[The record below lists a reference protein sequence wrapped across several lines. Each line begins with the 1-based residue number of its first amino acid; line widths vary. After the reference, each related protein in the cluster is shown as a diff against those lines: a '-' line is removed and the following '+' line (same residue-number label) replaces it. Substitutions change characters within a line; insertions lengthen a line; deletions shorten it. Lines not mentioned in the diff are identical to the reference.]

1 MISIDIAG
9 QAASGTSRGEGRG
22 PVGEGMEGLSPSFFG
37 VFFLQEQLFIDYRL
51 LCKLAIITSYRCW
64 FTNS

>member
-22 PVGEGMEGLSPSFFG
+22 PVGEGMEGLSPSLFG
-37 VFFLQEQLFIDYRL
+37 VFFFKNNY
-51 LCKLAIITSYRCW
+51 
-64 FTNS
+64 F